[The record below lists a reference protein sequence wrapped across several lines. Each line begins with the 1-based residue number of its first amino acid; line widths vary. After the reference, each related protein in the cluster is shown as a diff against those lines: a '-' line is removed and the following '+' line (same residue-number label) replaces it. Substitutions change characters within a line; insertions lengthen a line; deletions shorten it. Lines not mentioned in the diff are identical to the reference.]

1 MLSLESIR
9 TFSNK
14 KYREYMSIS
23 NLVYSISVDIN
34 RQGCGNYISKVINAI
49 NIAESRKDIKLFQ
62 EVLKKMKSTS
72 FGGNNQKEG
81 FRIFVDEIIKNPR
94 YKINSLNFEELQFV
108 FQWVRRL
115 VKTKSDK
122 KNTTR
127 NTGSNFSVRDNYGYK
142 SNTKSKGSSNKGN
155 NVYKDNDIDDNPF
168 AILT

>member
-1 MLSLESIR
+1 MNIER
-9 TFSNK
+9 K
-14 KYREYMSIS
+14 KEMIQ
-23 NLVYSISVDIN
+23 LAHSISVDVN

-49 NIAESRKDIKLFQ
+49 NIAKSRKDIKLFQ

-94 YKINSLNFEELQFV
+94 YKINSLNFEELKFV

-122 KNTTR
+122 KNSKR
-127 NTGSNFSVRDNYGYK
+127 NTSSNFSSKDNYGYQ
-142 SNTKSKGSSNKGN
+142 SNTNFKGSSNKRNKVYEDKN
-155 NVYKDNDIDDNPF
+155 NEIDDNPF
-168 AILT
+168 AALAVLRK